1 MPDQQQDNGAAKHR
15 GIYLLPNLLT
25 TAGLFSGFYA
35 IVASMNNQFEMAA
48 IAIFIAMIFDGL
60 DGRVARM
67 THTESDFGAEYDSMA
82 DIVSFGMAPA
92 LVAYNWAL
100 GDLGKLGWL
109 AAFIFVAGGAL
120 RLARFN
126 TMVGTADKRYFQGL
140 AIPSAAAIVAGLVWV
155 GAKYDINPDYV
166 HWLVALV
173 TIACG
178 LLMVSNFRYHSF
190 KDVDWRGKVNF
201 LVILVVVLIFVV
213 VATEP
218 ALVLFVLF
226 TAYAISG
233 PVMTIKNVRKL
244 KLEHVLGDQREDV
257 DADFV
262 KESPPKGPSMKGH
275 SAQGTSSE
283 QSSAAAPIN
292 KTAPTDSPIVE
303 PQENPSPNLE
313 PEETSKTSHSPK
325 TGE

>member
-1 MPDQQQDNGAAKHR
+1 MNGAKRR

-25 TAGLFSGFYA
+25 TAGLFSGFFA
-35 IVASMNNQFEMAA
+35 IVASMNGQFEMAA
-48 IAIFIAMIFDGL
+48 IAIFIAMVFDGL

-100 GDLGKLGWL
+100 ADLGKLGWL

-126 TMVGTADKRYFQGL
+126 TMVGSADKRYFQGL
-140 AIPSAAAIVAGLVWV
+140 AIPSAAAIVSGLVWV
-155 GAKYDINPDYV
+155 GAKYEIQPDSV
-166 HWLVALV
+166 SWLVALF

-201 LVILVVVLIFVV
+201 LVILLVVLIFVV

-233 PVMTIKNVRKL
+233 PVLTIKNVNKL
-244 KLEHVLGDQREDV
+244 KLEHVIGDHSDDY
-257 DADFV
+257 DADFNEADRKV
-262 KESPPKGPSMKGH
+262 DPAGTDSTGSAAKNKPAQSTQSATGAESPVANGGKTDDEPK
-275 SAQGTSSE
+275 
-283 QSSAAAPIN
+283 
-292 KTAPTDSPIVE
+292 V
-303 PQENPSPNLE
+303 
-313 PEETSKTSHSPK
+313 
-325 TGE
+325 

>member
-1 MPDQQQDNGAAKHR
+1 MPAQHQDNGTAKHR

-48 IAIFIAMIFDGL
+48 VAIFIAMVFDGL

-67 THTESDFGAEYDSMA
+67 TNTESDFGAEYDSMA
-82 DIVSFGMAPA
+82 DIVSFGLAPA

-109 AAFIFVAGGAL
+109 ATFIFVAGGAL

-126 TMVGTADKRYFQGL
+126 TMVGIADKRYFQGL
-140 AIPSAAAIVAGLVWV
+140 AIPSAAAIIAGMVWV
-155 GAKYDINPDYV
+155 GAKYEVDPDYV
-166 HWLVALV
+166 SWLVALFTV
-173 TIACG
+173 ACG

-201 LVILVVVLIFVV
+201 LVILLVVLVFVV

-226 TAYAISG
+226 TAYAVSG
-233 PVMTIKNVRKL
+233 PVLTIKNVHKL
-244 KLEHVLGDQREDV
+244 KLEHVLGDQSDDV
-257 DADFV
+257 DADFANGF
-262 KESPPKGPSMKGH
+262 KKTETG
-275 SAQGTSSE
+275 
-283 QSSAAAPIN
+283 AAE
-292 KTAPTDSPIVE
+292 PTKSPIVE
-303 PQENPSPNLE
+303 PNDFKQDPSVSNDADPTDLNPKN
-313 PEETSKTSHSPK
+313 
-325 TGE
+325 